1 MTIPYKELDHQ
12 ICWVLYK
19 DSKQRI
25 WVGTYQ
31 ENLYCIDKGKV
42 KLYSYPSEGYQQDPD
57 CSNIRAIIEDKKGRL
72 WISVYGGVGC
82 LDLNTGKINLL
93 VENHP
98 ELKEYKT
105 ADALALDNDGRLI
118 VGAYNGLYIYNQETD
133 QVWIPERDDP
143 SNKLFIHDSNKYNC
157 IMNDSR
163 GLLWF
168 GTQYALNIV
177 TPDNQLYTLK

>member
-1 MTIPYKELDHQ
+1 M
-12 ICWVLYK
+12 
-19 DSKQRI
+19 
-25 WVGTYQ
+25 
-31 ENLYCIDKGKV
+31 
-42 KLYSYPSEGYQQDPD
+42 
-57 CSNIRAIIEDKKGRL
+57 
-72 WISVYGGVGC
+72 
-82 LDLNTGKINLL
+82 
-93 VENHP
+93 
-98 ELKEYKT
+98 KEYKT

-177 TPDNQLYTLK
+177 TPDNQLYTLQEENGLPNATIQGIQEDNNHDIWVSTINSICKIKVVRQGAIYTFLVYSFPAKPGLQQVIYLISIL